1 MRETKETPVF
11 FSDLDRTLIFSKKF
25 QKEGIDSLLVE
36 EKDGKPISYMTREGF
51 SILQELKKNESIFIP
66 VSTRTWETMT
76 RVGFIKD
83 SLPEWMICD
92 NGAHIYHNGE
102 RLKEWE
108 DHINKKRQE
117 HTLTASQ
124 LEQTIRYMFEDKGL
138 KDIINREDI
147 YLMVKFE
154 EMTGEVR
161 QSLEVL
167 NLSLRKKGY
176 RMDINSRKAYLLP
189 DYVRKED
196 AVEFLIKQQGWDFT
210 ISAGD
215 SYMDLEMLR
224 KTTHGFAPRHKSFTE
239 DFMHVTHQKGML
251 AGEELLNAVQHLCRY
266 VR

>member
-1 MRETKETPVF
+1 MKKQPVF

-25 QKEGIDSLLVE
+25 IKEGTDSLVVE
-36 EKDGKPISYMTREGF
+36 QKGEKPISYMTREAF
-51 SILQELKKNESIFIP
+51 SLLQQVKKESVFIP

-76 RVGFIKD
+76 RVGFVHEE
-83 SLPEWMICD
+83 LPEWMVCD

-102 RLKEWE
+102 RLQEWE
-108 DHINKKRQE
+108 DHIDKKRNE
-117 HTLTASQ
+117 LNLSASQ
-124 LEQTIRYMFEDKGL
+124 LEDTIRHLFADKGL
-138 KDIINREDI
+138 KEIFNRENI

-154 EMTGEVR
+154 EMTWEVR

-196 AVEFLIKQQGWDFT
+196 AVEFLIKKHGWDFT

-215 SYMDLEMLR
+215 SLMDLEMLR
-224 KTTHGFAPRHKSFTE
+224 KTIYAIAPKHKSFE
-239 DFMHVTHQKGML
+239 ENFMKVTNQKGLL
-251 AGEELLNAVQHLCRY
+251 AGEETLHYVQHLCRY
-266 VR
+266 SN